1 MPNTS
6 LIGSKSGH
14 FPTQLVR
21 LVQREPGAQAM
32 RQRLLGACVAAAV
45 SVGFAAA
52 VGASPTGI
60 GMAGLPG
67 NLTGAGVNI
76 GQVEASLSSGGS
88 GTQASPYAA
97 EFEVT
102 TPGSGPVVTYI
113 GDAPDYYYPTSP
125 GASSPGT
132 QPNVDTTT
140 GVLHKFTVGS
150 SSSYDQYSVSSHA
163 NSVGGYLWGSNG
175 VAPGVANVDNYSAS
189 WFETDV
195 VGIYYSPSRNNFI
208 PISTLHSDKIV
219 NQSFLNTFSSG
230 TTQQQELTQEE
241 QSNLNYDAYANYYG
255 TLFVTAVGDGATTYS
270 NGSFSLAVNPPSTA
284 YNGISVSASALAT
297 NQSTNGPTLTGLSS
311 PDIIAPGTASS
322 YTTPLVSGAAALL
335 VQAGNSLSVGSTDAT
350 QVQTLKALLMNGA
363 DKASNWA
370 PSAGNSLNQ
379 NVGAGSLDVYQSY
392 QNLEAGQH
400 AATAVNSSA
409 TPITNGTAAP
419 LEGWNFA
426 TASSTGSNVSH
437 YVFNLPQGATSGHL
451 TATLVW
457 NAQTLLSYSRISG
470 TSLYGL
476 AMPSASSP
484 GGTAP
489 SPEAFNSLYL
499 YLYNATTG
507 QLVSQ
512 STSINDNTQTIFQ
525 SISSLTPGDK
535 YDLEVFDAGYQQS
548 TASSFTLNTSDPY
561 ALAWN
566 VVATPEP
573 AALLLLAVGF
583 VPLLLRRS
591 VRLR

>member
-1 MPNTS
+1 MAITTFATFHNSDLQLNADP
-6 LIGSKSGH
+6 KSMK
-14 FPTQLVR
+14 R
-21 LVQREPGAQAM
+21 M
-32 RQRLLGACVAAAV
+32 RLLATCMTALSIGLAV
-45 SVGFAAA
+45 RA
-52 VGASPTGI
+52 GASPTGI
-60 GMAGLPG
+60 GMAGLPSG
-67 NLTGAGVNI
+67 LTGAGVNI
-76 GQVEASLSSGGS
+76 GQVEASMSSSGS
-88 GTQASPYAA
+88 GTQSSPYAVQ
-97 EFEVT
+97 FEVSK
-102 TPGSGPVVTYI
+102 PGSGPIVTYI
-113 GDAPDYYYPTSP
+113 GDAPNYYYPTAP

-140 GVLHKFTVGS
+140 GVLHNFTSGS
-150 SSSYDQYSVSSHA
+150 SSSYYQYSVSSHA
-163 NSVGGYLWGSNG
+163 NTVGEDFWGPNG
-175 VAPGVANVDNYSAS
+175 VAPGVSQVDNYSAG
-189 WFETDV
+189 WFETNV
-195 VGIYYSPSRNNFI
+195 VGIYYSPSRNNYI
-208 PISTLHSDKIV
+208 PIATLHNDKII

-230 TTQQQELTQEE
+230 TTQQQELAQEQ

-270 NGSFSLAVNPPSTA
+270 SGSFSLAVNPPSTA
-284 YNGISVSASALAT
+284 YNGISVSASGLAA
-297 NQSTNGPTLTGLSS
+297 NNSTNGPTLTGLSS

-322 YTTPLVSGAAALL
+322 YTAPLVSGAAALL
-335 VQAGNSLSVGSTDAT
+335 VQAGNQMGNNSAT

-363 DKASNWA
+363 DKAPTWA

-392 QNLEAGQH
+392 QNLQAGQH
-400 AATAVNSSA
+400 TASAVNSSS
-409 TPITNGTAAP
+409 TPITAGTAAP

-437 YVFNLPQGATSGHL
+437 YLLNLPAGATAGHL

-457 NAQTLLSYSRISG
+457 NVQTLLSYARISG

-476 AMPSASSP
+476 AMPSATSP

-535 YDLEVFDAGYQQS
+535 YDLEVFDAGYQQPTS
-548 TASSFTLNTSDPY
+548 PSFTLNTSDPY

-566 VVATPEP
+566 VAATPEP
-573 AALLLLAVGF
+573 AALLLLAFGF
-583 VPLLLRRS
+583 APLILRRS
-591 VRLR
+591 ARLR

>member
-1 MPNTS
+1 MPIVS
-6 LIGSKSGH
+6 LIGSNKLSPACIQFGDH
-14 FPTQLVR
+14 
-21 LVQREPGAQAM
+21 GK
-32 RQRLLGACVAAAV
+32 RQRLLWACVAAALT
-45 SVGFAAA
+45 VGIAAGA
-52 VGASPTGI
+52 EASPTGI
-60 GMAGLPG
+60 GMTGLPSG
-67 NLTGAGVNI
+67 LTGAGVNI

-88 GTQASPYAA
+88 GTQASPYADQ
-97 EFEVT
+97 FEVS
-102 TPGSGPVVTYI
+102 TPNSGPVVTYI
-113 GDAPDYYYPTSP
+113 GNAPDYFYPTAP

-132 QPNVDTTT
+132 QPNVDTTS
-140 GVLHKFTVGS
+140 GVLHDFTTGS
-150 SSSYDQYSVSSHA
+150 SSSYYQYTVSGHA
-163 NSVGGYLWGSNG
+163 NSVGGYLWGANG
-175 VAPGVANVDNYSAS
+175 VAPGISQVDNYSAS

-195 VGIYYSPSRNNFI
+195 IGVYYSPSRGNYI
-208 PISTLHSDKIV
+208 PIATLHNDKIV
-219 NQSFLNTFSSG
+219 NQSFLNTFNSG
-230 TTQQQELTQEE
+230 TTQQQELVQEQ

-284 YNGISVSASALAT
+284 YNGISVSASALAA
-297 NQSTNGPTLTGLSS
+297 NNSTNGPTLTGLSS
-311 PDIIAPGTASS
+311 PDLIAPGTASS

-335 VQAGNSLSVGSTDAT
+335 VQAGNQMGNTSASQA
-350 QVQTLKALLMNGA
+350 QTLKALLMNGA

-370 PSAGNSLNQ
+370 PSAGNSLSQ
-379 NVGAGSLDVYQSY
+379 NVGADSLDVYQSY

-400 AATAVNSSA
+400 AASAVNSNS
-409 TPITNGTAAP
+409 TPITSGTAVP

-437 YVFNLPQGATSGHL
+437 YLLNLPAGAVAGHL

-457 NAQTLLSYSRISG
+457 NAQTSLSYSRISG

-476 AMPSASSP
+476 AMPSATSP
-484 GGTAP
+484 GGSAP

-548 TASSFTLNTSDPY
+548 TAPSFTLNTSDPY

-566 VVATPEP
+566 VAATPEP

-583 VPLLLRRS
+583 APLILRRS
-591 VRLR
+591 ARLR

>member
-1 MPNTS
+1 MATTTLATAEKPDRNFNLDADS
-6 LIGSKSGH
+6 IK
-14 FPTQLVR
+14 R
-21 LVQREPGAQAM
+21 M
-32 RQRLLGACVAAAV
+32 RVLAASIAAAL
-45 SVGFAAA
+45 SIGFATHA
-52 VGASPTGI
+52 GASPSGI
-60 GMAGLPG
+60 GMTGLPSG
-67 NLTGAGVNI
+67 LTGAGVNI
-76 GQVEASLSSGGS
+76 GQVEANNSSSGGGS
-88 GTQASPYAA
+88 GTQASPYTDQ
-97 EFEVT
+97 FEVT
-102 TPGSGPVVTYI
+102 TPGSGPAVTYI

-140 GVLHKFTVGS
+140 GVLHNFTVGS
-150 SSSYDQYSVSSHA
+150 SSSYYQYSVSSHA
-163 NSVGGYLWGSNG
+163 NTVGQNFWGSNG
-175 VAPGVANVDNYSAS
+175 VAPGVSQVDNYSAS

-195 VGIYYSPSRNNFI
+195 VGIYYSPSRGNYV
-208 PISTLHSDKIV
+208 PIATLHNDKIV
-219 NQSFLNTFSSG
+219 NQSFINIFG
-230 TTQQQELTQEE
+230 AGATQQQELAQEE
-241 QSNLNYDAYANYYG
+241 QSNLNYGAYANYYG

-270 NGSFSLAVNPPSTA
+270 NGAFALAVNPPSTA
-284 YNGISVSASALAT
+284 YNGISVSASGLAAS
-297 NQSTNGPTLTGLSS
+297 NSTNGPTLTGLSS

-335 VQAGNSLSVGSTDAT
+335 VQAGNQMANTSTT
-350 QVQTLKALLMNGA
+350 QTQTLKALLMNGA

-370 PSAGNSLNQ
+370 PSSGNSLNQ
-379 NVGAGSLDVYQSY
+379 NVGAGSLDVYRSY

-400 AATAVNSSA
+400 AVSAVNSSS
-409 TPITNGTAAP
+409 TPITAGTAVP

-437 YVFNLPQGATSGHL
+437 YLLSLPAGATAGHL

-457 NAQTLLSYSRISG
+457 NAQTSLSYARISG

-476 AMPSASSP
+476 AMPSATSP

-512 STSINDNTQTIFQ
+512 STSINDNTQTIFE
-525 SISSLTPGDK
+525 SISSLAPGDK

-548 TASSFTLNTSDPY
+548 TSPSFTLNTSDPY

-566 VVATPEP
+566 VAATPEP
-573 AALLLLAVGF
+573 AALLLLTVGF
-583 VPLLLRRS
+583 VPLILRRS
-591 VRLR
+591 ARLR